1 MRDAF
6 YFPKILN
13 ARAILTMWHFDACAI
28 LWEGYFIENGRQF
41 PVGIILIGI
50 LTSLYFCFLRSYLI
64 LKLQHWL
71 EVTSSVECETCQNEV
86 LYTMQLKLQIE
97 IKGFR
102 ALISPDL
109 ILCQPTSPMR
119 W

>member
-41 PVGIILIGI
+41 PVGNYFNWHFNFFVLLF
-50 LTSLYFCFLRSYLI
+50 LTFIFDSEASALTWSNLFRRVWNMPKWSPVHHAV
-64 LKLQHWL
+64 KVADWNQ
-71 EVTSSVECETCQNEV
+71 
-86 LYTMQLKLQIE
+86 
-97 IKGFR
+97 GFPG
-102 ALISPDL
+102 SH
-109 ILCQPTSPMR
+109 
-119 W
+119 